1 MLYLSKILQKSLIH
15 GNFFLFE
22 DERNGRDNKDN
33 DKDNEQMGKRTRT
46 TTWTMTWTHR
56 QSYYKGQ

>member
-1 MLYLSKILQKSLIH
+1 MLYSSKILKKSFIH

-46 TTWTMTWTHR
+46 TQTMTWTHR

>member
-1 MLYLSKILQKSLIH
+1 MV
-15 GNFFLFE
+15 FFSFG

-46 TTWTMTWTHR
+46 TTQTMTWTHG